1 MTTHP
6 LNFFVPI
13 RQDAATLAKLAAL
26 KVRFATDDQ
35 HKIEAAARKSKIIHF
50 LRVLVLHDKFF
61 VVLTEYDGGHKEY
74 AEFFRKELND
84 LFKEIFSLADLDV
97 DWKNVNNEQA
107 FYEASKNFQIKSLG
121 QSIYGELGPDGKPA
135 GYLFSAYR
143 DRAVEEILPKLK
155 D

>member
-1 MTTHP
+1 M
-6 LNFFVPI
+6 
-13 RQDAATLAKLAAL
+13 
-26 KVRFATDDQ
+26 
-35 HKIEAAARKSKIIHF
+35 
-50 LRVLVLHDKFF
+50 
-61 VVLTEYDGGHKEY
+61 
-74 AEFFRKELND
+74 
-84 LFKEIFSLADLDV
+84 